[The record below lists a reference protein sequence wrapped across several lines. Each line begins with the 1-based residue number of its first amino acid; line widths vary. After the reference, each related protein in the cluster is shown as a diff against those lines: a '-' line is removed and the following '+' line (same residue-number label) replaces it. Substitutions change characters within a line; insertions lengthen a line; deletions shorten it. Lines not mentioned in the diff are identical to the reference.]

1 MSARI
6 DGPVV
11 IVGAGQAAAQA
22 ITSLR
27 AEGFAGDIVLYGDE
41 PYLPYQRPPLSKA
54 YLGDELSEE
63 RLELKAPKF
72 YEDSAVEVH
81 LSTRVARL
89 RPAEHQVELADG
101 SRRTYGALLI
111 ATGTRARALPV
122 PGADLP
128 GVYSIRSIDDV
139 KAFRAVAV
147 PGAKL
152 VIIGGGYIGLEVAAK
167 ARKLGLEVTLVE
179 GQPRVLARVACATI
193 SDFARTLHEGHGV
206 TLLTG
211 MGVARLLGSDRVS
224 GVELADGRVLPADLV
239 LSAVGAVPNAELA
252 QAAGLALDNGVK
264 VDAATRS
271 SAPDIYAVGDVAS
284 FPSAL
289 YGRRV
294 RLESVQNAID
304 QAKAAAKAI
313 TGADVAYDP
322 IPWFWS
328 DQYDVKLQIAGLLD
342 GFTRTECEGDIAAR
356 RFSVRYFQG
365 ERLIA
370 VCSVNDPKSHMLAR
384 RALAAPVPQPAPTPG

>member
-1 MSARI
+1 MSA
-6 DGPVV
+6 PVV

-22 ITSLR
+22 VTSLK
-27 AEGFAGDIVLYGDE
+27 AEGHAGDILVIGDE

-54 YLGDELSEE
+54 YLGDEMTED

-72 YEDSAVEVH
+72 YADAGAELRLA
-81 LSTRVARL
+81 TRVTRL
-89 RPAEHQVELADG
+89 LPAEKAVELADG
-101 SRRTYGALLI
+101 SRLAYGALLI

-122 PGADLP
+122 PGAELA
-128 GVYSIRSIDDV
+128 GVFSIRSIDDV
-139 KAFRAVAV
+139 KHFRAAAV

-167 ARKLGLEVTLVE
+167 AKKLGLDVTVVE
-179 GQPRVLARVACATI
+179 GQPRLLARVACTTI

-206 TLLTG
+206 IVLTG
-211 MGVARLLGSDRVS
+211 LGVAWLMGPERVT

-252 QAAGLALDNGVK
+252 AEAGLVLENGIR
-264 VDAATRS
+264 VDETTRT
-271 SAPDIYAVGDVAS
+271 SAPDIYAAGDVAS
-284 FPSAL
+284 FPSRL

-313 TGADVAYDP
+313 TGGVVAYDP

-342 GFTRTECEGDIAAR
+342 GYERTETEGDVAAG
-356 RFSVRYFQG
+356 RFCVRYFAG
-365 ERLIA
+365 DRLLA

-384 RALAAPVPQPAPTPG
+384 KALATPPPGG

>member
-1 MSARI
+1 MSA
-6 DGPVV
+6 PVV

-22 ITSLR
+22 VTSLK
-27 AEGFAGDIVLYGDE
+27 AEGYAGDIIVIGDE

-54 YLGDELSEE
+54 YLGDEMTED

-72 YEDSAVEVH
+72 YADAGAELRLA
-81 LSTRVARL
+81 TRVARL
-89 RPAEHQVELADG
+89 LPSEKAVELADG
-101 SRRTYGALLI
+101 SRLAYGALLI

-122 PGADLP
+122 PGAELA
-128 GVYSIRSIDDV
+128 GLFSIRSIDDV
-139 KAFRAVAV
+139 KHFRASAV

-167 ARKLGLEVTLVE
+167 AKKLGLEVTVVE
-179 GQPRVLARVACATI
+179 GQPRLLARVACATI
-193 SDFARTLHEGHGV
+193 SDFARTLHEGNGV
-206 TLLTG
+206 TILTG
-211 MGVARLLGSDRVS
+211 MGVARLVGTERVT

-239 LSAVGAVPNAELA
+239 LSAVGAMPNAELA
-252 QAAGLALDNGVK
+252 SEAGLVLENGIR
-264 VDAATRS
+264 VDEATRT
-271 SAPDIYAVGDVAS
+271 SAPDIYAAGDVAS
-284 FPSAL
+284 FPSRL

-313 TGADVAYDP
+313 TGGGVVYDP

-342 GFTRTECEGDIAAR
+342 GCERTETEGDVAAG
-356 RFSVRYFQG
+356 RFCVRYFAG
-365 ERLIA
+365 DRLLA

-384 RALAAPVPQPAPTPG
+384 KALATPPPVPAPG

>member
-1 MSARI
+1 MSA
-6 DGPVV
+6 PLT

-22 ITSLR
+22 IASLR
-27 AEGFAGDIVLYGDE
+27 AEGFAGDIALYGDE

-54 YLGDELSEE
+54 YLGDEMSEE

-72 YEDSAVEVH
+72 YAESGVEVH
-81 LSTRVARL
+81 LDTRVTRL
-89 RPAEHQVELADG
+89 LPAEKAVELAG
-101 SRRTYGALLI
+101 GARRPYSTLI
-111 ATGTRARALPV
+111 LATGTRARALPV

-128 GVYSIRSIDDV
+128 GVHSIRSIDDV
-139 KAFRAVAV
+139 KRFRAGAVA
-147 PGAKL
+147 GARL

-179 GQPRVLARVACATI
+179 GQPRLLARVACATI
-193 SDFARTLHEGHGV
+193 SDFARALHEGHGV

-211 MGVARLLGSDRVS
+211 TGVARLVGTDRVS
-224 GVELADGRVLPADLV
+224 GVELSDGRVLPADLV
-239 LSAVGAVPNAELA
+239 LTAVGAVPNTELA
-252 QAAGLALDNGVK
+252 AEAGIALDNGIK
-264 VDAATRS
+264 VDAQARAS
-271 SAPDIYAVGDVAS
+271 IADVYAIGDVAS

-313 TGADVAYDP
+313 AGAAVTYDP
-322 IPWFWS
+322 VPWFWS

-342 GFTRTECEGDIAAR
+342 GFTRTECEGDIAAG
-356 RFSVRYFQG
+356 RFSVRYFAD

-384 RALAAPVPQPAPTPG
+384 RALATPAPQATPAPA

>member
-1 MSARI
+1 MSA
-6 DGPVV
+6 PLV

-22 ITSLR
+22 IASLR
-27 AEGFAGDIVLYGDE
+27 AEGFAGDIALYGDE

-54 YLGDELSEE
+54 YLGDEMSEE

-72 YEDSAVEVH
+72 YAESGVEVH
-81 LSTRVARL
+81 LATRVARL
-89 RPAEHQVELADG
+89 LPAEKVLELADG
-101 SRRTYGALLI
+101 TRRPYSTLVL
-111 ATGTRARALPV
+111 ATGTRARDLPV

-128 GVYSIRSIDDV
+128 GVHSIRSIDDV
-139 KAFRAVAV
+139 KRFRAGAVA
-147 PGAKL
+147 GARL

-179 GQPRVLARVACATI
+179 GQPRLLARVACATI
-193 SDFARTLHEGHGV
+193 SDFARALHEGHGV

-211 MGVARLLGSDRVS
+211 TGVARLVGTDRVS
-224 GVELADGRVLPADLV
+224 GVELSDGRVLPADLV
-239 LSAVGAVPNAELA
+239 LSAVGAVPNTELA
-252 QAAGLALDNGVK
+252 AEAGIALDNGIK
-264 VDAATRS
+264 VDAQARTS
-271 SAPDIYAVGDVAS
+271 MADVYAIGDVAS

-304 QAKAAAKAI
+304 QAKAAAKSIAGGPV
-313 TGADVAYDP
+313 TYDP
-322 IPWFWS
+322 VPWFWS

-342 GFTRTECEGDIAAR
+342 GFTRTECEGDISAG
-356 RFSVRYFQG
+356 RFSVRYFAG
-365 ERLIA
+365 ERLVA

-384 RALAAPVPQPAPTPG
+384 RALAAPAPQATPAPA

>member
-1 MSARI
+1 MSA
-6 DGPVV
+6 PLT

-22 ITSLR
+22 IASLR
-27 AEGFAGDIVLYGDE
+27 AEGFAGDIALYGDE

-54 YLGDELSEE
+54 YLGDEMSEE
-63 RLELKAPKF
+63 RLELKAPRF
-72 YEDSAVEVH
+72 YAESGVEVH
-81 LSTRVARL
+81 LDTRVTRL
-89 RPAEHQVELADG
+89 LPAEKAVELAG
-101 SRRTYGALLI
+101 GARRPYSTLI
-111 ATGTRARALPV
+111 LATGTRARALPV

-128 GVYSIRSIDDV
+128 GVHSIRSIDDV
-139 KAFRAVAV
+139 KRFRAGAVA
-147 PGAKL
+147 GARL

-179 GQPRVLARVACATI
+179 GQPRLLARVACATI
-193 SDFARTLHEGHGV
+193 SDFARALHEGHGV

-211 MGVARLLGSDRVS
+211 TGVARLVGTDRVS
-224 GVELADGRVLPADLV
+224 GVELSDGRVLPADLV
-239 LSAVGAVPNAELA
+239 LSAVGAVPNTELA
-252 QAAGLALDNGVK
+252 AEAGIALDNGIK
-264 VDAATRS
+264 VDAQARAS
-271 SAPDIYAVGDVAS
+271 IADVYAIGDVAS

-304 QAKAAAKAI
+304 QAKAAAKSIA
-313 TGADVAYDP
+313 GAAVTYDP
-322 IPWFWS
+322 VPWFWS

-342 GFTRTECEGDIAAR
+342 GFTRTECEGDIAAG
-356 RFSVRYFQG
+356 RFSVRYFAG

-384 RALAAPVPQPAPTPG
+384 RALAAPAPA

>member
-1 MSARI
+1 MSA
-6 DGPVV
+6 PVV

-22 ITSLR
+22 VTSLK
-27 AEGFAGDIVLYGDE
+27 AEGHAGDMVVIGDE
-41 PYLPYQRPPLSKA
+41 SYLPYQRPPLSKA
-54 YLGDELSEE
+54 YLGDEMTED

-72 YEDSAVEVH
+72 YADAGVD
-81 LSTRVARL
+81 LRLGTRVTRL
-89 RPAEHQVELADG
+89 LPAEKAVELADG
-101 SRRTYGALLI
+101 SRLAYGALLI

-122 PGADLP
+122 PGAELS
-128 GVYSIRSIDDV
+128 GVFSIRSIDDV
-139 KAFRAVAV
+139 KHFRAAAA

-167 ARKLGLEVTLVE
+167 ARKLGLDVTVVE
-179 GQPRVLARVACATI
+179 GLPRLLARVACSTI
-193 SDFARTLHEGHGV
+193 SDFARALHEGNGV
-206 TLLTG
+206 TILTG
-211 MGVARLLGSDRVS
+211 VGVARLIGPERVT

-239 LSAVGAVPNAELA
+239 LSAVGAVPNTELA
-252 QAAGLALDNGVK
+252 AEAGLVLENGIR
-264 VDAATRS
+264 VDETTRTS
-271 SAPDIYAVGDVAS
+271 VPDIYAAGDVAS
-284 FPSAL
+284 FPSRL

-313 TGADVAYDP
+313 TGGVVAYDP

-342 GFTRTECEGDIAAR
+342 GFERTETEGDMAAG
-356 RFSVRYFQG
+356 RFCVRYFAG
-365 ERLIA
+365 DRLLA

-384 RALAAPVPQPAPTPG
+384 KALATPPPVPIPG